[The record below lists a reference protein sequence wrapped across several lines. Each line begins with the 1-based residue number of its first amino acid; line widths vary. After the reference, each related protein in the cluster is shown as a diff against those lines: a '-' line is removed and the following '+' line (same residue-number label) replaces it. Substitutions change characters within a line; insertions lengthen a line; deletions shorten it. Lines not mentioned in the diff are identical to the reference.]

1 MYKYI
6 RLKISKMPYIR
17 FSPMRSTFYHLE
29 TVVCKTEISAVFA
42 AFYHHEVYLG
52 AFYPQQAMIIILM
65 IICMRMTLTS

>member
-42 AFYHHEVYLG
+42 AFYHHEVYLDINVLI
-52 AFYPQQAMIIILM
+52 FVLF
-65 IICMRMTLTS
+65 TKLTS